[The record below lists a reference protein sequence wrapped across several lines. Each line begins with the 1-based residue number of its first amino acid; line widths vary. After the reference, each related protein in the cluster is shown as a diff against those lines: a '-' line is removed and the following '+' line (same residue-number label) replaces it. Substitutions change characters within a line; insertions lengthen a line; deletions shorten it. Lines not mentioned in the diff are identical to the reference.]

1 MIQHLEWKRFRVE
14 AVRCLWHKNRGTTDR
29 ADRSAVLEW
38 RQVDVVVV
46 VVGGDLRLPSTRR
59 RRLRR
64 TVFNGDSRRVETTP
78 AIDRAFDD
86 GQY

>member
-1 MIQHLEWKRFRVE
+1 MTWGRRQSRFDKASGVEEKRLRVG

-46 VVGGDLRLPSTRR
+46 VGGDLLLPSTRR
-59 RRLRR
+59 RRRR
-64 TVFNGDSRRVETTP
+64 TVFNGETL
-78 AIDRAFDD
+78 
-86 GQY
+86 GE